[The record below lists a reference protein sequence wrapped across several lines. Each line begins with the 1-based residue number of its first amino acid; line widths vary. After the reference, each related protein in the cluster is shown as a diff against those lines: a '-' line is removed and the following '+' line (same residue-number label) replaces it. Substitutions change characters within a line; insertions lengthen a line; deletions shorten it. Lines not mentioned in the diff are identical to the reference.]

1 MQKNQNRM
9 CKEKWENFDAWL
21 FLRLHL
27 QLPLLS
33 GALIVQAKKW
43 GVHFMFVFSRESH
56 TPPPQ
61 LSPLLQLP
69 LILALHIWM
78 NAECRR
84 RRRRIGCGLVHR
96 FVVSLSLHPPN
107 YPAWQWKSINLI
119 WHLPRPT
126 NQLPSP
132 STPPPKNLLPT
143 FPSADSAHLPFACR
157 WATIVILLS
166 RLTKWHTLRFLMS
179 RLCRI
184 WEVVGFPSRMWV
196 GYFMLKKIRDRF
208 MLNM

>member
-1 MQKNQNRM
+1 MQGKVRELW
-9 CKEKWENFDAWL
+9 C
-21 FLRLHL
+21 
-27 QLPLLS
+27 
-33 GALIVQAKKW
+33 LIVSPAPFAAPPSKWRFNRASKKVRCAFYVCIQQ
-43 GVHFMFVFSRESH
+43 GILLPRNC
-56 TPPPQ
+56 
-61 LSPLLQLP
+61 LALLQFP